1 MDKRTERINRQLAAM
16 KALRMERDIEILRLR
31 AEEGLTLQEIGDAL
45 GLTRERVRQIVEKTS
60 AEESRA

>member
-16 KALRMERDIEILRLR
+16 KALRIERDIEILRLR
-31 AEEGLTLQEIGDAL
+31 TEEGLTLQEIGDAL
-45 GLTRERVRQIVEKTS
+45 GLTRERVRQIVEKTA